1 MLLTGDIERSGE
13 QALIDSGFALKSEI
27 LLVPHHGSRSSS
39 TVPFLDAVAPRLAVV
54 PVGYRS
60 RFGHPAKEVM
70 QRYHDAGIETLRTD
84 RDGAVTVVLDASGA
98 RARGERAS
106 RSRYWLQ

>member
-13 QALIDSGFALKSEI
+13 RALIDSGFALKSDI

-39 TVPFLDAVAPRLAVV
+39 TAPFIDAVAPRFAVV

-60 RFGHPAKEVM
+60 RFGHPARDVM
-70 QRYHDAGIETLRTD
+70 QRYQDAGVEILRTD

-98 RARGERAS
+98 TARGERAS